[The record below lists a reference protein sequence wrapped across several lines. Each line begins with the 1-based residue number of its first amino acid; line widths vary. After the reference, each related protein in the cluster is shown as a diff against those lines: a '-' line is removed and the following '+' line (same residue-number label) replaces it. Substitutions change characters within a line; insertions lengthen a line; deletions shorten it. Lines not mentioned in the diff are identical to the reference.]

1 MANFM
6 PHILQLC
13 SLVESPEMFLQCVE
27 KWVLVEVFFLFW
39 QMIWTWFTFMIW
51 WVNIASLSFF
61 SVVNNFPLYAILWS
75 IIEQVLVWHMSFSWM
90 TFSAL
95 VHADGD
101 SFKPYPITP
110 SSYTFLNSENNEFY
124 FHKLFHHLLLHFQG
138 WHCNFT
144 SNGHAWNICECSSF
158 NFLFCWTWYMCC
170 HALWFQNFSTVI
182 WCIRN
187 ALLW

>member
-1 MANFM
+1 M
-6 PHILQLC
+6 
-13 SLVESPEMFLQCVE
+13 LV
-27 KWVLVEVFFLFW
+27 
-39 QMIWTWFTFMIW
+39 
-51 WVNIASLSFF
+51 SFF